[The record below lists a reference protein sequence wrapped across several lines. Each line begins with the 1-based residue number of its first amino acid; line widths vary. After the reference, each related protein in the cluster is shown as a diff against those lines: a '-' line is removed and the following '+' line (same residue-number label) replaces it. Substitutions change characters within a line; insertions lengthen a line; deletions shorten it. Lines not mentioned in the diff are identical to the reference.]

1 MLYALA
7 PITNR
12 SIMLQIFKE
21 LDLAVPADVSVSV
34 SSRVFTVKGPRG
46 SLTKVS
52 IPAPTHIGSSIR
64 FQSAAAAAVMEH
76 QWEKRNKKDVL
87 DKACRYARIRSH

>member
-1 MLYALA
+1 
-7 PITNR
+7 
-12 SIMLQIFKE
+12 MLQIFKE

-64 FQSAAAAAVMEH
+64 FQSTAAAVMEH